1 MEKLKLRNYQLER
14 ENALL
19 KSELM
24 RMAAFSKRMVEITAE
39 MDDLLNQRTN
49 EIQKLKQQL
58 KFSANFN
65 QSNNVDLMENT
76 LCTTNE
82 ITLHRPT
89 NISCPNAPISERN
102 SVMSLPNSQANSE
115 EDKDGGEDNDLNDF
129 TIELDVITEIKKENG
144 KERDENKTKVPKRRK
159 IKKNISGHNYEV
171 DEKGYY
177 KCPHC
182 PRSLKQSSNL
192 RAHVMIHT
200 GEKPWKCK
208 YCDERFTQSGDR
220 GLHMRR
226 VHCDILGTVKCNFC
240 KRYFD
245 PKKLNAHIQKSHP
258 KLASKLVAN

>member
-1 MEKLKLRNYQLER
+1 MEKLKLRNSQLEK

-19 KSELM
+19 KSELV

-49 EIQKLKQQL
+49 EIQKLKQHA

-76 LCTTNE
+76 LCTTSE
-82 ITLHRPT
+82 STFHRPA
-89 NISCPNAPISERN
+89 NANCSKAPISAL
-102 SVMSLPNSQANSE
+102 MSPPNSQVNSK
-115 EDKDGGEDNDLNDF
+115 EDKDGEEGNDLVDF
-129 TIELDVITEIKKENG
+129 TIELDVITEIKKKNS
-144 KERDENKTKVPKRRK
+144 PKRRK
-159 IKKNISGHNYEV
+159 TKKNISGHNYEI
-171 DEKGYY
+171 DERGYY

-182 PRSLKQSSNL
+182 PQSLKQSSNL

-208 YCDERFTQSGDR
+208 YCDERFTQAGDR

-226 VHCDILGTVKCNFC
+226 VHCDILGTIKCNFC
-240 KRYFD
+240 SRYFD
-245 PKKLNAHIQKSHP
+245 PKKLNAHIRKSHP
-258 KLASKLVAN
+258 TLASKLVAN